1 MQQYI
6 VDTFTDKVFSG
17 NPAAVVV
24 TNKWPTDE
32 TMQNIAMENN
42 LSETSFVVKEGD
54 TYRLRWF
61 TPSKE
66 LDLGGHGTLAA
77 SYIVFRFLAPELETL
92 TFRTKGGPLTVEKNG
107 EILTMTFPTFRM
119 QPMPVSE
126 DLHAALGGV
135 WAQEAYKGVDI
146 VCVVESEEVLRNL
159 KPDPEVVAGL
169 TSVMHVTAPGDTY
182 DCVTRTFAP
191 ALGVL
196 EDSVSGRAHC
206 HVVPLWADK
215 LGKNEIT
222 AAQASPR
229 GGLLYCDY
237 GRGRV
242 LISGRAVLFLEGKLH
257 L

>member
-1 MQQYI
+1 MQQYV

-24 TNKWPTDE
+24 TKRWPSDE
-32 TMQNIAMENN
+32 LMQNIAMENG
-42 LSETSFVVKEGD
+42 LSATAFVAKEGD
-54 TYRLRWF
+54 GYRLRWF

-66 LDLGGHGTLAA
+66 LDLCGHGTLAA
-77 SYIVFRFLAPELETL
+77 SYVIFSFYAPELETL

-107 EILTMTFPTFRM
+107 EILTMTFPTFRLR
-119 QPMPVSE
+119 PISVSE
-126 DLHAALGGV
+126 ELHAALGGV
-135 WAQEAYKGVDI
+135 WAQEAYQGVDI
-146 VCVVESEEVLRNL
+146 VCVVESEDQLRNL
-159 KPDPEVVAGL
+159 KPDPEVIANL

-191 ALGVL
+191 AVGVL

-206 HVVPLWADK
+206 HVVPLWAEK
-215 LGKNEIT
+215 IGKNEIT

-229 GGLLYCDY
+229 GGMVYCDY
-237 GRGRV
+237 GRGKV
-242 LISGRAVLFLEGKLH
+242 LISGRAVLFSEGTLH